1 LSDPELT
8 GVHARRR
15 LSIALLAMMP
25 LFVIYEA
32 SRAAVAAEGHNWRTT
47 AEVLFSEPIELLG
60 GGAEWRWLLLAIV
73 AVAALVRAWKLG
85 VNWGEGVLWSM
96 LEGGAI
102 GILLGPLMMLLLG
115 GVFGW
120 LPEAQLGASAASVAP
135 PISRAGLKLSGAVWE
150 ELLFRFVVLAAVYQL
165 GRWLFSFLDREDNE
179 RSRWPA
185 EVLAIAVSSLAFAAS
200 HLEVV
205 VGWLGYGGE
214 TYEFTLFAWRAFAG
228 LLLAAIARSRGL
240 GVAAWAHAM
249 FNLGLILGSGPGVF
263 LGQPG

>member
-1 LSDPELT
+1 M
-8 GVHARRR
+8 HARRR

-32 SRAAVAAEGHNWRTT
+32 SRAAVAAEGHNWRNT

-135 PISRAGLKLSGAVWE
+135 PISRGTG
-150 ELLFRFVVLAAVYQL
+150 VVRRRL
-165 GRWLFSFLDREDNE
+165 GRVVVSLCSAGCGL
-179 RSRWPA
+179 PA
-185 EVLAIAVSSLAFAAS
+185 GSLA
-200 HLEVV
+200 
-205 VGWLGYGGE
+205 
-214 TYEFTLFAWRAFAG
+214 
-228 LLLAAIARSRGL
+228 
-240 GVAAWAHAM
+240 
-249 FNLGLILGSGPGVF
+249 VF
-263 LGQPG
+263 LSRS